1 MLNAGSSA
9 ALGTRARCGPLSK
22 ALQRRLASMTTSLS
36 VDPALSFPKTF
47 TSAELEGA
55 YRFFGNSRVTPDGI
69 LAAHYDETSRASA
82 AEPSVLVVHD
92 SSTFAFDP
100 EGAREGLGRVR
111 KAGQAF
117 FAHASL
123 VLSDDG
129 RRRPLGLAA
138 MHTWIRDEP
147 HPGTERARWLAA
159 VERCTYLGDAA
170 HLVHVMDR
178 EADDYALFTGLIAG
192 GHRFVVRLA
201 HDRMLLQTAPGDP
214 RKTSDALARVE
225 CAVQR
230 EARVSKRIDGGRSP
244 KQKKIHRARGARTAT
259 LSIATSVV
267 TLRRPDPQP
276 KTLPASLSLHVV
288 RVWEATPPEGEE
300 PIEWLL
306 VTSDRIESVAEALRI
321 VDRYRARWTIE
332 EYFKAI
338 KTGCA
343 FLKRQL
349 GDYESLVNALAVFAP
364 IACRMLALR
373 TLAHDDPDAPATT
386 ILSTDELEVL
396 RTLGRRPLP
405 PAPTTRDV
413 LLAVAA
419 LGGHIK
425 WAGDPG
431 WQTIAHG
438 FEKLETL
445 TRGYRLGKI
454 RRESDQ
460 R

>member
-1 MLNAGSSA
+1 MLDA
-9 ALGTRARCGPLSK
+9 APTAANGAVARCAPLSK
-22 ALQRRLASMTTSLS
+22 ALQRRLASMTASLAI
-36 VDPALSFPKTF
+36 DPARSFPKAF
-47 TSAELEGA
+47 TSAQLEGA
-55 YRFFGNSRVTPDGI
+55 YRFFGNPFVTPDSI
-69 LAAHYDETSRASA
+69 LASHCEETARASA
-82 AEPSVLVVHD
+82 EESSVLVVHD

-129 RRRPLGLAA
+129 RRRPLGVAA
-138 MHTWIRDEP
+138 LHTWIRDEP
-147 HPGTERARWLAA
+147 RPGTERARWLAA
-159 VERCTYLGDAA
+159 VERCAYLGGVSRV
-170 HLVHVMDR
+170 VHVMDR
-178 EADDYALFTGLIAG
+178 EADDYALFAGLVAG

-201 HDRMLLQTAPGDP
+201 HDRLLLQTTPGDP
-214 RKTSDALARVE
+214 RKTSEALARVE

-230 EARVSKRIDGGRSP
+230 EARVSKRVDGGRSP
-244 KQKKIHRARGARTAT
+244 KQKQIHPARGARNVT
-259 LSIATSVV
+259 LSVAASVI
-267 TLRRPDPQP
+267 TLKRPDPQP

-288 RVWEATPPEGEE
+288 RVWEAVTPEGEE
-300 PIEWLL
+300 PIEWIL
-306 VTSDRIESVAEALRI
+306 VTSDRIESAAEALRV

-338 KTGCA
+338 KTGCS

-373 TLAHDDPDAPATT
+373 TLSRDDPDSPATR
-386 ILSTDELEVL
+386 IFAPDELEVL
-396 RTLGRRPLP
+396 RTLGRLPLP
-405 PAPTTRDV
+405 PAPTTRQA

-454 RRESDQ
+454 RGESDQ